1 MPDDPRRES
10 YYPNIEAG
18 YCECVDNQETMHLSV
33 SQCNLDPPKSRSS
46 KHLKFTQKKSTVQK
60 FICVCG
66 KVGKLIDRD
75 KISFFLILHGIAA

>member
-18 YCECVDNQETMHLSV
+18 NCECVDNQETMHLSV
-33 SQCNLDPPKSRSS
+33 SQCNLDPPKLRSS
-46 KHLKFTQKKSTVQK
+46 KHLEVQK
-60 FICVCG
+60 FMCVFG
-66 KVGKLIDRD
+66 KVGKQIDRG